1 MWQRIF
7 KNKFLLGIAFVLL
20 FSVIGVAKANGALVV
35 QKSILQGEVVATQLV
50 AVGQQVKEG
59 EVLVCVKTALG
70 IAVASRATVNGTVV
84 EVLVKPGEIVK
95 VQQAVAVI
103 KN

>member
-1 MWQRIF
+1 M
-7 KNKFLLGIAFVLL
+7 
-20 FSVIGVAKANGALVV
+20 
-35 QKSILQGEVVATQLV
+35 
-50 AVGQQVKEG
+50 GQQVKEG